1 MSESSTGLERVSVYI
16 DGFNFYNGLK
26 AKGWGRYRWLD
37 IAALSDRLLFDD
49 QVLADVRYF
58 TSLMYHQPES
68 LKRQQHYLA
77 ALELHG
83 RVSIHHGRF
92 ERREMQCSECGH
104 SYRRPQEKE
113 TDVRMALQMV
123 LDAMHDNF
131 DVALVISADSD
142 LVPAVEAVKAEF
154 GKTVIIIH
162 PPKRHGSALIEAA
175 DGDRFISRSWL
186 NQSQFADPLVVP
198 KRNGKEKTFRKP
210 ENWI

>member
-1 MSESSTGLERVSVYI
+1 MSEGEAKPERVSVYI

-37 IAALSDRLLFDD
+37 IAALSERLLFAN

-92 ERREMQCSECGH
+92 ERRGMKCSECGH

-113 TDVRMALQMV
+113 TDVRMAVQMV
-123 LDAMHDNF
+123 LDAMNDEF
-131 DVALVISADSD
+131 DVALVVTADSD
-142 LVPAVEAVKAEF
+142 LVPAVEAVRDF
-154 GKTVIIIH
+154 GKVVVIVH
-162 PPKRHGSALIEAA
+162 PPRRHGSQLIEAA
-175 DGDRFISRSWL
+175 DGERFISRSWL
-186 NQSQFADPLVVP
+186 NQAQFPDPLVLTKP
-198 KRNGKEKTFRKP
+198 NGKQRTFTRP
-210 ENWI
+210 QNWI